1 MKKTLFALTLVVM
14 LLSLTFATVGAGEA
28 WDDPKLCVNG
38 EWLLVIAAKPS
49 AVKVYVPDD
58 ARYGNQRQG
67 GCKTPGPNVPLITNV
82 VERGDHNWM
91 LVVVDGKLAST
102 PTVTAN
108 YGRVS
113 EVRRNNGKGSLNFLF
128 RLR

>member
-1 MKKTLFALTLVVM
+1 MKKMFFALTLMVM
-14 LLSLTFATVGAGEA
+14 LLSMTFASVGAAEE

-49 AVKVYVPDD
+49 AVKVYVPED
-58 ARYGNQRQG
+58 ARYGDQRQG

-82 VERGDHNWM
+82 VKRGERNFM
-91 LVVVDGKLAST
+91 LVLVDGKFATT
-102 PTVTAN
+102 PTVTAS
-108 YGRVS
+108 YGRIS
-113 EVRRNNGKGSLNFLF
+113 EVRRNNGKQTLTYLF